1 MSSKIFLFKFVTLGI
16 LGSHIVHVFAYNLDE
31 TGGLMDVESTM
42 LALGTKMPMFNLL
55 GIDEKNYTNE
65 MFDNKK
71 GALVMFIC
79 NHCPFVKHVNEEI
92 VNLSNEIMGQ
102 DIGVIGINS
111 NDSSQ
116 EKYAEDSIDKMREY
130 SDALGYEFPYV
141 VDEDQSVA
149 KNFTAQCTPD
159 FFLFDSDQNL
169 IYRGQLDGSRPG
181 NDIPTNGESLRKAI
195 NSLLENEGPISDQ
208 LPSMGCNIKWK
219 IGEEP
224 DYFLNLK
231 N

>member
-1 MSSKIFLFKFVTLGI
+1 
-16 LGSHIVHVFAYNLDE
+16 
-31 TGGLMDVESTM
+31 MDVESTM
-42 LALGTKMPMFNLL
+42 LALGTKMPSFNLL
-55 GIDEKNYTNE
+55 GIDGEMYKSE
-65 MFDNKK
+65 MFDGKK
-71 GALVMFIC
+71 GSLVMFIC

-92 VNLSNEIMGQ
+92 VNLSNEIMKNE
-102 DIGVIGINS
+102 IGVIGINS

-130 SDALGYEFPYV
+130 ADSLGYNFPYV

-169 IYRGQLDGSRPG
+169 VYRGQLDGSRPG
-181 NDIPTNGESLRKAI
+181 NDVLTNGESLRSAI
-195 NSLLENEGPISDQ
+195 QALLNNEDPIDKQ

-224 DYFLNLK
+224 DYFLNVK
-231 N
+231 G